1 MRTNWIFIGMA
12 LALVFCTKEDKGDAV
27 LYSDTPYDFV
37 VGQFPTPFLPADNPL
52 TVEGV
57 KLGRM
62 LFYERALSKNNL
74 ISCAS
79 CHRQNAGFSDPNR
92 FSAGVRGERG
102 HRQSMAVFNLAWHGD
117 GFLWDGQAAT
127 LREQVLMPIVD
138 PIEMDETLEHVL
150 RKINALEQYRHQFKR
165 AFDQEEATAE
175 NLAKALE
182 QFLLTI
188 VSQTSRYDES
198 LAGSAELSPLEQRGA
213 FLFFNEFNPF
223 FPNISG
229 ADCVH
234 CHAGANFNN
243 HEYMNNGLDAE
254 EDLTDLGRE
263 TVTGRASDRGKFKV
277 PSLRNI
283 ALTAPYMHDGRFG
296 TLEEVVEH
304 YNKVKFSPTLDPSFL
319 QQLPAGL
326 ELSAYD
332 KEALV
337 TFMKT
342 LTDPTLAHRKEF
354 SDPH

>member
-1 MRTNWIFIGMA
+1 MKRYWILLSMTIG
-12 LALVFCTKEDKGDAV
+12 LVFCAKEDKGEAV
-27 LYSDTPYDFV
+27 LYSDAPYDFQ
-37 VGQFPTPFLPADNPL
+37 VGYFSTPFLPADNPL

-62 LFYERALSKNNL
+62 LFYEKMLSRDNL

-79 CHRQNAGFSDPNR
+79 CHRQNAGFSDPNK

-138 PIEMDETLEHVL
+138 PIEMDETLENVL
-150 RKINALEQYRHQFKR
+150 RKINAVEKYRHQFKR
-165 AFDQEEATAE
+165 AFDESEATAE
-175 NLAKALE
+175 TIALALE
-182 QFLLTI
+182 QFLLSI
-188 VSQTSRYDES
+188 VSQNSLYDDY
-198 LAGSAELSPLEQRGA
+198 LAGHAQLSPLEQRGE

-234 CHAGANFNN
+234 CHSGANFNN
-243 HEYMNNGLDAE
+243 HEYMNNGLDEE
-254 EDLTDLGRE
+254 EDMNDLGRE
-263 TVTGRASDRGKFKV
+263 KVTGRSSDRGKFKV

-304 YNKVKFSPTLDPSFL
+304 YNRVKFSPTLDPSFL

-337 TFMKT
+337 AFMKT
-342 LTDPTLAHRKEF
+342 LTDPTLATRKEF
-354 SDPH
+354 SNPH